1 MSFTK
6 EQKAY
11 HLRKM
16 RTRMTRLDVN
26 KDGYISCEDYEL
38 MGKKLAE
45 HSRMTK
51 EQAEKN
57 RERVP

>member
-11 HLRKM
+11 HLHKM

-26 KDGYISCEDYEL
+26 KDGYISREDYEL
-38 MGKKLAE
+38 MGKKLTE
-45 HSRMTK
+45 QSGITK
-51 EQAEKN
+51 EQAEKTN
-57 RERVP
+57 RRS